1 MLMGITHPL
10 EGLKRT
16 KRHRKGRLELSAG
29 AETPLSPCSQ
39 TSALLVLRPLYLTR
53 SYIIGS
59 HGPPALGFGKELH
72 YLLPW
77 AFELHMADHGTS
89 QPLALHTPIPKNKS
103 QTMFLYTSCWFCFAI
118 ETWLLH
124 TKLDGFL
131 VTTNHMW
138 LEKKLPEGPNFSLS
152 EILGK

>member
-1 MLMGITHPL
+1 MGITLPL

-29 AETPLSPCSQ
+29 AETALSPYSQ

-53 SYIIGS
+53 SWIIGS

-77 AFELHMADHGTS
+77 ASELQTSDHGTS
-89 QPLALHTPIPKNKS
+89 QPSEWHTPIPKNKS
-103 QTMFLYTSCWFCFAI
+103 LRVSICILLVLFLYRNMTV
-118 ETWLLH
+118 TH
-124 TKLDGFL
+124 KLDGFL

-138 LEKKLPEGPNFSLS
+138 LEKKLPQGPNFSLS
-152 EILGK
+152 GILGK